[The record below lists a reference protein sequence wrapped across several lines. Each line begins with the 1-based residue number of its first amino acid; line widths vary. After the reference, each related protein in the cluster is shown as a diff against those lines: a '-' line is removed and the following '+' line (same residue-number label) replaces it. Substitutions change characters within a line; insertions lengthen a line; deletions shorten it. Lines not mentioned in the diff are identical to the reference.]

1 MDHISNASVTDCVC
15 QCGLKKQEQPRS
27 FHKNKHNL
35 WWQLHALLISFL
47 FFFFFVLM
55 NTVCPA
61 LICLLV
67 LCKVVKSNRSILKS
81 TRNSIL
87 SMKVKHLV
95 WKNHTSSSLILG
107 YVVNKRLNEYI
118 CWPSH
123 SSLMPFCF
131 FLITCMSCCVT

>member
-1 MDHISNASVTDCVC
+1 MVTATCTADFF
-15 QCGLKKQEQPRS
+15 S
-27 FHKNKHNL
+27 F
-35 WWQLHALLISFL
+35 FL
-47 FFFFFVLM
+47 FFFVLM

-95 WKNHTSSSLILG
+95 
-107 YVVNKRLNEYI
+107 
-118 CWPSH
+118 
-123 SSLMPFCF
+123 
-131 FLITCMSCCVT
+131 